1 MPIIAWEIKIWR
13 ALRQSKTPTFY
24 ERDHRLRM
32 MAMSKIDVLWGL
44 VPDRTDMTQ
53 QTTNLLSECING
65 AFLTNFFNLQACP
78 EASAV
83 LKFLVAKTATAA
95 KTVTAAKWF
104 KTTLSFAFLPK
115 SPTGTTQGQPG
126 ASAPGPSA
134 NISKSPTGTTHGE
147 SEHAIADRGVVPV
160 GDLLRK
166 SPRIPGA
173 EAPGWPCVVPVGDFL
188 EKSPRIPGAEAL
200 LITHKVGRRRPAG
213 TECGGLR
220 SPAAAREH
228 VKPQPYA

>member
-160 GDLLRK
+160 GTVKML
-166 SPRIPGA
+166 
-173 EAPGWPCVVPVGDFL
+173 W
-188 EKSPRIPGAEAL
+188 L
-200 LITHKVGRRRPAG
+200 LIAAIAPLIAFQTCAESKSLVVSSSSR
-213 TECGGLR
+213 LR
-220 SPAAAREH
+220 SRS
-228 VKPQPYA
+228 KRLI